1 MQNAPR
7 VIFTGD
13 NLPVLR
19 GMNSACVD
27 LIYLDPPFNSG
38 KQWANPV
45 EAAGRRAMAEF
56 KDTWETSDIH
66 IDERYA
72 LGQEY
77 PEAVGVID
85 ALGSV
90 NGDSWKAYLIYMGV
104 RLAEMRRI
112 LKPSGSIYYHCDP
125 VMSHGVKLLMDSIF
139 GGENFRN
146 EIVWSYHRFSR
157 QAGRHF
163 SKMHDIVLF
172 YAAGRENKYNE
183 LMIEKRDSDPGIKK
197 GYVVRRKDQKVLV
210 YNWEKYNRDA
220 AKLGVDGYRISDCTD
235 LRVKLGTVWN
245 IPFVH
250 ALAKERTGYP
260 TQKPIALLERI
271 VSASSNEGDIVLD
284 PFCGCAT
291 TCLAAERL
299 GRHWIGVD
307 LSEEAANLVVSRL
320 QKESDRVLV
329 TAADEIQHL
338 RKAPNRTDLQGKRTK
353 DGVLKPILHRRQGGT
368 CPGCDRKVEMDLM
381 DFDHIIARTRGG
393 QDIDDNLQLLCRTCN
408 TMKGD
413 KGMDALRK
421 KVLQKRAEEDMRKWR
436 ETQEAKRKLEMPA
449 LD

>member
-1 MQNAPR
+1 M
-7 VIFTGD
+7 IFTGD

-72 LGQEY
+72 LGQGH
-77 PEAVGVID
+77 PEAVSVID

-90 NGDSWKAYLIYMGV
+90 NGDPWKAYLIYMGV
-104 RLAEMRRI
+104 RLAEMHRI
-112 LKPSGSIYYHCDP
+112 LKPTGSIYYHCDP
-125 VMSHGVKLLMDSIF
+125 VMSHGVKLLMDAIF
-139 GGENFRN
+139 GGGNFRN
-146 EIVWSYHRFSR
+146 EIIWHYSAGSSPKDTFRKKHDIILFYAKSNKAFFKLPRMQYAEKDKYRFTHTDEQGRIYRINHTRDAGGEYKRFYWDTGVACDTVWSYLR
-157 QAGRHF
+157 G
-163 SKMHDIVLF
+163 K
-172 YAAGRENKYNE
+172 E
-183 LMIEKRDSDPGIKK
+183 LNQIGST
-197 GYVVRRKDQKVLV
+197 
-210 YNWEKYNRDA
+210 
-220 AKLGVDGYRISDCTD
+220 S
-235 LRVKLGTVWN
+235 
-245 IPFVH
+245 
-250 ALAKERTGYP
+250 KERTGYP
-260 TQKPIALLERI
+260 TQKPTALLERI
-271 VSASSNEGDIVLD
+271 ISASSNEGDIVLD

-368 CPGCDRKVEMDLM
+368 CPGCDRKVEPDLM
-381 DFDHIIARTRGG
+381 DLDHIIARSRGG
-393 QDIDDNLQLLCRTCN
+393 QDIDDNLQLLCRRCN
-408 TMKGD
+408 VWKGD
-413 KGMDALRK
+413 KGMDSLRK
-421 KVLQKRAEEDMRKWR
+421 KVLQKRAEEDMRQWR
-436 ETQEAKRKLEMPA
+436 EEQEAKRKLEIPA
-449 LD
+449 PD